1 MSAAHDHHHDEML
14 YQAWVQVIEWMKEY
28 AAEKGVQFSKESDFP
43 DFIYRM
49 ERPYDL
55 PTTMMAV
62 SLSDERGEPFFFA
75 SVSPRHAKLK
85 HVPSG
90 CRAAM
95 CTTMPTGKTA
105 KAWCSRASFLLPK
118 KSSTRWPTGPELR
131 WPRPKEQA

>member
-1 MSAAHDHHHDEML
+1 MSAAHDPHHDAML
-14 YQAWVQVIEWMKEY
+14 YQAWVQVIEWMKAY
-28 AAEKGVQFSKESDFP
+28 AAEKGVLFSKESDFP

-85 HVPSG
+85 HVAFRVPG
-90 CRAAM
+90 GHVHHHAHWEDGKGLMLEGKFPLTKEKLYQMADRARAAL
-95 CTTMPTGKTA
+95 A
-105 KAWCSRASFLLPK
+105 RA
-118 KSSTRWPTGPELR
+118 
-131 WPRPKEQA
+131 

>member
-28 AAEKGVQFSKESDFP
+28 ATEKGVQFSKESDFP

-49 ERPYDL
+49 ERPYEL

-75 SVSPRHAKLK
+75 SISPRHAKLK
-85 HVPSG
+85 HIAFRIPGGHVHHHAHWEDGKGLVLGGKFPLTKEKLHQLAD
-90 CRAAM
+90 RAR
-95 CTTMPTGKTA
+95 TA
-105 KAWCSRASFLLPK
+105 LVR
-118 KSSTRWPTGPELR
+118 T
-131 WPRPKEQA
+131 

>member
-1 MSAAHDHHHDEML
+1 MSAVHDHQHDAML
-14 YQAWVQVIEWMKEY
+14 YRAWVQVIEWMKEY

-49 ERPYDL
+49 ERPYEL

-85 HVPSG
+85 HVAFRVPGGHVHYHAHWEEGQGLVLEGKFSLTKEKLYQMADRA
-90 CRAAM
+90 RAALV
-95 CTTMPTGKTA
+95 
-105 KAWCSRASFLLPK
+105 RA
-118 KSSTRWPTGPELR
+118 
-131 WPRPKEQA
+131 

>member
-49 ERPYDL
+49 ERPYEL

-85 HVPSG
+85 HVAFRVPGGHVHYHAHWEDGKGLVLEGKFSLTKEKLYQMADRA
-90 CRAAM
+90 RAALV
-95 CTTMPTGKTA
+95 
-105 KAWCSRASFLLPK
+105 KA
-118 KSSTRWPTGPELR
+118 
-131 WPRPKEQA
+131 

>member
-14 YQAWVQVIEWMKEY
+14 YRAWLQVVEWMREY

-49 ERPYDL
+49 ERPYEL

-85 HVPSG
+85 HIAFRIPGGHVHHHAHWEDGKGLVLEGKFPLTKEKLYQLAD
-90 CRAAM
+90 RAR
-95 CTTMPTGKTA
+95 TA
-105 KAWCSRASFLLPK
+105 LVR
-118 KSSTRWPTGPELR
+118 T
-131 WPRPKEQA
+131 